1 MAEPF
6 SRSVVTRA
14 NDRNPERMDVDKIS
28 GLKITH
34 KDRVRPARGRIGAYA
49 GGLLLIVVALAGAFV
64 LHGQGFLTRA
74 TSVELVTVNPVYP
87 SQVVTEFNAS
97 GYVVAQRRAA
107 VASKGTGRLDQLTVR
122 EGSRVKEGDVLAR
135 LENDDLRAEKEQV
148 LSQIAAARAELARAE
163 TDLGMAQ
170 RQHTRLKH
178 LWDQRVAAK
187 VDFENARDQHQRA
200 RAAVES
206 AKGNI
211 RALEAGL
218 KRAQILIEYTVIR
231 APFDGVVLTKD
242 ADVGEVVAPF
252 GSSLNAKAAV
262 VTMADMSSLMVQVD
276 VSESSLPRVREGQPC
291 EIQLDALPEAR
302 LYGSVRTVVPTAD
315 RTRGTVLVKI
325 QFDHLDPRVL
335 PEMSARVSFL
345 SRRLEDHELRPFL
358 GVHRDALTQRDQG
371 MGMFRVEETQA
382 RWAPLAQVNV
392 MGDYV
397 RLEAP
402 WKAGDRIVRKPPP
415 TLRDGA
421 RVSLPD

>member
-1 MAEPF
+1 
-6 SRSVVTRA
+6 
-14 NDRNPERMDVDKIS
+14 MDVDKIS

-34 KDRVRPARGRIGAYA
+34 KDDRVRPARGRLRPYA
-49 GGLLLIVVALAGAFV
+49 AGLILIVFVLAGVLV

-74 TSVELVTVNPVYP
+74 TSVEIVTVNRVYP
-87 SQVVTEFNAS
+87 SQVITEFNAS
-97 GYVVAQRRAA
+97 GYVVAQRRAS
-107 VASKGTGRLDQLTVR
+107 VASKGTGRLDQLNVR
-122 EGSRVKEGDVLAR
+122 EGSRVRQGDVLAR
-135 LENDDLRAEKEQV
+135 LENDDLRAEEEQV

-163 TDLGMAQ
+163 TDLGMAE
-170 RQHTRLKH
+170 RQHTRMKN

-187 VDFENARDQHQRA
+187 ADFENARDQHQRA

-211 RALEAGL
+211 KALEAAL
-218 KRAQILIEYTVIR
+218 KRAQVLIEHTVIR

-276 VSESSLPRVREGQPC
+276 VSESSLPRVHEEQPC

-302 LYGSVRTVVPTAD
+302 LYGSVHTVVPTAD

-325 QFDHLDPRVL
+325 RFDRLDPRVL

-345 SRRLEDHELRPFL
+345 ARRLEDHELRPFL
-358 GVHRDALTQRDQG
+358 GVHRDALTQRNQTP
-371 MGMFRVEETQA
+371 GMFRVEDMQVK
-382 RWAPLAQVNV
+382 WASLAEVDV
-392 MGDYV
+392 MGDYL
-397 RLEAP
+397 RLGDP
-402 WKAGDRIVRKPPP
+402 WKAGDRIVRKPSP